1 MSSLLPPARLAP
13 RRRARLITLLT
24 VALTT
29 GLAAALTLVPA
40 AAQAAT
46 TCGSGASEGMNP
58 YYILDNEY
66 NSSLATSSSWQCVWS
81 TSQSGNTIV
90 WGADWDWAH
99 ASSST
104 SSDVLAYPAA
114 VLGWEWG
121 WQYSDTKL
129 PVRLSSGT
137 TVSSTWNYTFTQN
150 TANTFDVSYDNWIT
164 SSSDPG
170 DANPQA
176 EMMIWLNHG
185 GGAGPAGSQE
195 ATVSVDGASWNLYVD
210 TNNTWPIYSFVR
222 TSTTTSS
229 SLTITDFTK
238 VLTGS
243 YGLNSSY
250 YLSSVQAGVEVWTGE
265 GQIDSNSYS
274 VTVG

>member
-1 MSSLLPPARLAP
+1 MSDLLPHARRAP

-24 VALTT
+24 VALAA
-29 GLAAALTLVPA
+29 GFAAALTLVPA

-46 TCGSGASEGMNP
+46 TCSSGASEGMNP

-66 NSSLATSSSWQCVWS
+66 NSSLGTSSSWQCVWS
-81 TSQSGNTIV
+81 TSQSGDTIV
-90 WGADWDWAH
+90 WGADWNWAH

-121 WQYSDTKL
+121 WQ
-129 PVRLSSGT
+129 
-137 TVSSTWNYTFTQN
+137 F
-150 TANTFDVSYDNWIT
+150 
-164 SSSDPG
+164 
-170 DANPQA
+170 
-176 EMMIWLNHG
+176 
-185 GGAGPAGSQE
+185 
-195 ATVSVDGASWNLYVD
+195 
-210 TNNTWPIYSFVR
+210 YSFVR

-250 YLSSVQAGVEVWTGE
+250 YLSSVQAGVEVWAGE

>member
-1 MSSLLPPARLAP
+1 MRKPTILA
-13 RRRARLITLLT
+13 AGATL
-24 VALTT
+24 V
-29 GLAAALTLVPA
+29 LAAAMTVLVPG

-46 TCGSGASEGMNP
+46 TCTSGASEGMNP

-66 NSSLATSSSWQCVWS
+66 NSSLAASGSWQCAWS
-81 TSQSGNTIV
+81 TSQSGGTID
-90 WGADWDWAH
+90 WGADWDWSH

-121 WQYSDTKL
+121 WDY
-129 PVRLSSGT
+129 
-137 TVSSTWNYTFTQN
+137 
-150 TANTFDVSYDNWIT
+150 
-164 SSSDPG
+164 
-170 DANPQA
+170 ANPQD
-176 EMMIWLNHG
+176 EVMIWLNEG
-185 GGAGPAGSQE
+185 
-195 ATVSVDGASWNLYVD
+195 
-210 TNNTWPIYSFVR
+210 R

-229 SLTITDFTK
+229 SLAITDFTNLL
-238 VLTGS
+238 VSS
-243 YGLNSSY
+243 YGLDGSY

>member
-1 MSSLLPPARLAP
+1 MSHLSITRLAGRP
-13 RRRARLITLLT
+13 RT
-24 VALTT
+24 AL
-29 GLAAALTLVPA
+29 GLSLAAVLAAALALIAPS

-46 TCGSGASEGMNP
+46 TCTSGASESMDP
-58 YYILDNEY
+58 YYILNNEY
-66 NSSLATSSSWQCVWS
+66 NASLATSSSWQCAWS
-81 TSQSGNTIV
+81 TSQSGNTIA
-90 WGADWDWAH
+90 WGADWDWAD

-104 SSDVLAYPAA
+104 SGSVLAYPAA
-114 VLGWEWG
+114 VDGWEWG
-121 WQYSDTKL
+121 WMFSDTGL
-129 PVRLSSGT
+129 PVQLSSGT
-137 TVSSTWNYTFTQN
+137 PVSSSWDYTFTQD
-150 TANTFDVSYDNWIT
+150 TANTFDVSYDCWLT

-170 DANPQA
+170 DSNPQG

-185 GGAGPAGSQE
+185 GGAGPAGSE
-195 ATVSVDGASWNLYVD
+195 MATVSVDGASWDLYID
-210 TNNTWPIYSFVR
+210 TDNTWPIYSFVR

-238 VLTGS
+238 VLTSS

-250 YLSSVQAGVEVWTGE
+250 YLSSVQAGTEIWTGE

>member
-1 MSSLLPPARLAP
+1 MLTGILGRAGP
-13 RRRARLITLLT
+13 RRGMMAAACL
-24 VALTT
+24 A
-29 GLAAALTLVPA
+29 LAAGMAVIAPA

-46 TCGSGASEGMNP
+46 SCSSGASEGMNP

-66 NSSLATSSSWQCVWS
+66 NASLATSSSWQCVWS
-81 TSQSGNTIV
+81 TSQSGDTID
-90 WGADWDWAH
+90 WGADWDWTH

-129 PVRLSSGT
+129 PVQLDSGT
-137 TVSSTWNYTFTQN
+137 TVSSTWDYTFTQN
-150 TANTFDVSYDNWIT
+150 TANTFDVSYDDWIT

-170 DANPQA
+170 DANPQD
-176 EMMIWLNHG
+176 EVMIWLNHG
-185 GGAGPAGSQE
+185 GGAGPAGSE
-195 ATVSVDGASWNLYVD
+195 YATVSVDGASWNLYID
-210 TNNTWPIYSFVR
+210 YDNTWPIYSFVR

-229 SLTITDFTK
+229 QLNVTDFTK
-238 VLTGS
+238 LLVSS
-243 YGLNSSY
+243 YGLDGSY

-265 GQIDSNSYS
+265 GQIDANTYS